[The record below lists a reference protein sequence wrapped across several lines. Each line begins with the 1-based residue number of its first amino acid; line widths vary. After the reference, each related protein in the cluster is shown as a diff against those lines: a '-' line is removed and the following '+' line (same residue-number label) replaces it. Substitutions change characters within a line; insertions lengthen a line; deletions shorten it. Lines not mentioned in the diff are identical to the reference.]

1 MIMQDIQI
9 IPQDNCRLDHSLSE
23 YPTDSLRFPILFG
36 FSAVLLI
43 LFVLGAWSS
52 LAPLASAT
60 IATGSVVVENNR
72 KVVQHL
78 EGGIVKAVLI
88 NDGGHVAAGDELI
101 RLDDSRLVSALRSL
115 KPLLAINIIQ
125 RARLEAERTGADDIA
140 FPSNE
145 DDIALGEFGQAQ
157 TDQIKNFQARRS
169 ALTER
174 IRLLEVERRQ
184 SDATLAGLRQQ
195 IEAAD
200 LRLSFVMQD
209 MQVAVDLA
217 SSGIG
222 TRQRVR
228 DVAKVI
234 AEQRGEIAGLA
245 TRIAETEQKV
255 RRTAV
260 EIERTRAAF
269 MEGIEAEIQQTNR
282 DHLDLLDR
290 YRNVLDQ
297 LRRTRIEAPV
307 AGRIVN
313 LLVHTVGGVIGPG
326 MPLLEIVPDEDRLL
340 IEAQIRPIDI
350 DAIMPGLPVRIRV
363 NGAEAHRLPFLI
375 GSVLS
380 ISADRIVDRQRSTP
394 YFLVRATIPL
404 DDLRSFRQI
413 NFRPGM
419 SVDVMITKGEKTVIE
434 YLMSPLIRF
443 FADALHE

>member
-1 MIMQDIQI
+1 MQDMQKDL
-9 IPQDNCRLDHSLSE
+9 QENFGLEYNLSE
-23 YPTDSLRFPILFG
+23 HSTDSLRFPILFG
-36 FSAVLLI
+36 FSTILL
-43 LFVLGAWSS
+43 LFFVLGTWSS
-52 LAPLASAT
+52 LAPLASAI
-60 IATGSVVVENNR
+60 IATGNVVVENNR
-72 KVVQHL
+72 KVVQHF
-78 EGGIVKAVLI
+78 EGGIVRAVLI
-88 NDGGHVAAGDELI
+88 NDGDHVASGDELI

-125 RARLEAERTGADDIA
+125 RVRLEAERTGAADLA

-145 DDIALGEFGQAQ
+145 DGIDLGEFRQAQ
-157 TDQIKNFQARRS
+157 SDQIKNFQARRL

-174 IRLLEVERRQ
+174 IRLLEVEQRQ
-184 SDATLAGLRQQ
+184 SDATLAGLHQQ
-195 IEAAD
+195 IEASD
-200 LRLSFVMQD
+200 LRLAYVTQD

-217 SSGIG
+217 SNGIG

-228 DVAKVI
+228 DIAKVI
-234 AEQRGEIAGLA
+234 AEQRGERAGLA
-245 TRIAETEQKV
+245 TRSAETEQRV

-260 EIERTRAAF
+260 EIDRTRAAF

-282 DHLDLLDR
+282 DNLDLVDR

-307 AGRIVN
+307 TGRIVN

-340 IEAQIRPIDI
+340 IEVQIRPTDI
-350 DAIMPGLPVRIRV
+350 EAITPGLPVRIRV

-380 ISADRIVDRQRSTP
+380 ISADRIVDRQRSNP
-394 YFLVRATIPL
+394 YFLVRVTIPL
-404 DDLRSFRQI
+404 DDFRHSRQI
-413 NFRPGM
+413 NFKPGM

-434 YLMSPLIRF
+434 YLISPIIKF
-443 FADALHE
+443 FSEALHE